1 MSPTSKPPS
10 PIGRLISEHLAT
22 LRPDLRAPIPVLA
35 DPAHW
40 AQAVFVSPNLHAVS
54 HLFACSWL
62 AGALSLSA
70 QPARPTAVSA
80 GTRNTDARDE
90 ARSPEAYRRSVRK
103 EMHHDAT
110 PITAEDSLYKS
121 SGHYRSSRPTSTI
134 SGVVPS
140 QGPAGTYQA
149 TCTDCT
155 YNLWA
160 GDQLCCQCK
169 DINGHYHYTCTP
181 GAYAWKLQPCNPFV
195 GCPDIANCNGQ
206 LTRTYSYLGCP
217 I

>member
-1 MSPTSKPPS
+1 MSPTSKLPS

-110 PITAEDSLYKS
+110 PHHGRRFALSKRRLAGQDRPGGDMRATITSCAGLPDFRL
-121 SGHYRSSRPTSTI
+121 RP
-134 SGVVPS
+134 V
-140 QGPAGTYQA
+140 
-149 TCTDCT
+149 
-155 YNLWA
+155 
-160 GDQLCCQCK
+160 
-169 DINGHYHYTCTP
+169 
-181 GAYAWKLQPCNPFV
+181 
-195 GCPDIANCNGQ
+195 
-206 LTRTYSYLGCP
+206 
-217 I
+217 

>member
-1 MSPTSKPPS
+1 MMLPP
-10 PIGRLISEHLAT
+10 
-22 LRPDLRAPIPVLA
+22 V
-35 DPAHW
+35 
-40 AQAVFVSPNLHAVS
+40 
-54 HLFACSWL
+54 
-62 AGALSLSA
+62 
-70 QPARPTAVSA
+70 
-80 GTRNTDARDE
+80 
-90 ARSPEAYRRSVRK
+90 
-103 EMHHDAT
+103 
-110 PITAEDSLYKS
+110 TAEDSFYKS
-121 SGHYRSSRPTSTI
+121 SGHYYRSSRPTTTI

-140 QGPAGTYQA
+140 QGPTGTYQA

-181 GAYAWKLQPCNPFV
+181 GAYSWKFQPCNPFV

-206 LTRTYSYLGCP
+206 LTHTYSYLGCP